1 MRGKALLDEL
11 LEVARRRDLTV
22 RREPMSRGTS
32 AGGFC
37 VLKGVPT
44 VFVDERASVDAQ
56 IEILASVLRRY
67 DWSDVFLTPAV
78 RTLLVR
84 EGDVQLTDTKKE
96 RGA

>member
-78 RTLLVR
+78 RALLVR
-84 EGDVQLTDTKKE
+84 EGDVQAADTKKD